1 MGVAG
6 LAVLLLAGAKS
17 AVPAPAV
24 APAPKPT
31 LKVDST
37 PVTDG
42 KSPLVAS
49 YADVVAPVQ
58 KAVVS
63 VYSAKIVRQKVSA
76 FPFTNP
82 YFHQLFPDQERET
95 REEGLGSGVVV
106 SPDGYILTNNH
117 VVEGADE
124 LKVALADDREFK
136 AKIIGADPKTDVAV
150 IKIEAENLPTVTL
163 ADSDQLRVG
172 DVVFAIGNP
181 LDVGQTVTMGIVSAT
196 GRRNLGL
203 LDNVAGYENFIQ
215 TDAAINMGNSG
226 GALVD
231 AKGRLVGSNSA
242 IISTSRGS
250 IGIGFAVPVNLAR
263 SIMLSLIETG
273 TVARGYLGVG
283 VDPLTGDLAE
293 AMSMKDTK
301 GVVINNLTPD
311 GPALKAGLKLG
322 DVIVAIGEKPVTS
335 REDLRL
341 IIAQTAPGTKVK
353 VKYLREGK
361 PGELEIALGRLADNS
376 GAPNEFLQGVSVT
389 KMTDELRRTYRVPD
403 EVDGP
408 VVTEVADD
416 SPFRERFR
424 PGMVVVQVN
433 REMVEDIAAAR
444 AQLHPG
450 RNFCLVWDRGGFRYI
465 PFQMR

>member
-1 MGVAG
+1 M
-6 LAVLLLAGAKS
+6 S
-17 AVPAPAV
+17 AFLP
-24 APAPKPT
+24 
-31 LKVDST
+31 T

-231 AKGRLVGSNSA
+231 AKGRLVGINSA

-322 DVIVAIGEKPVTS
+322 DVIEEPLEPVEFGRIGAQAAKQVILQKIRDAEREQILNDFLE
-335 REDLRL
+335 REDNLLTGTVKR
-341 IIAQTAPGTKVK
+341 IERDFVRIAGDHGDRTGVPSNV
-353 VKYLREGK
+353 
-361 PGELEIALGRLADNS
+361 GRVLDRAT
-376 GAPNEFLQGVSVT
+376 P
-389 KMTDELRRTYRVPD
+389 RRTDSRRD
-403 EVDGP
+403 MHRLGHRFGLDP
-408 VVTEVADD
+408 V
-416 SPFRERFR
+416 R
-424 PGMVVVQVN
+424 P
-433 REMVEDIAAAR
+433 
-444 AQLHPG
+444 
-450 RNFCLVWDRGGFRYI
+450 
-465 PFQMR
+465 